1 MIGGIILT
9 EWFLPFILVFV
20 ICFAILEKSK
30 ILGNGVSRIDALVSL
45 AVGFL
50 AVSLPYSRDVI
61 VDLMPWLGVG
71 LASLFVFFVLYAF
84 IAGDKMMEEPW
95 IKYVLLGLV
104 SVFSIGVIFY
114 VTGFWE
120 LISSKGF
127 SFGGESLSNLV
138 FIIIVGILVFWVMR
152 STSGSSSG
160 S

>member
-1 MIGGIILT
+1 MIGGVILT

-30 ILGNGVSRIDALVSL
+30 ILGDGVSRIDSLVSL

-61 VDLMPWLGVG
+61 VELMPWLGVG
-71 LASLFVFFVLYAF
+71 IACLFVFFVLYAF
-84 IAGDKMMEEPW
+84 IAGDKIMEEAW

-104 SVFSIGVIFY
+104 SIFSIGVIFY

-127 SFGGESLSNLV
+127 NLGGESLSNLV
-138 FIIIVGILVFWVMR
+138 FIVIVGILVFWVMK

-160 S
+160 N